1 MIRIKIKS
9 GKRMDANLRMR
20 LINLFGTQKGTVPYM
35 RDFGISMDAVDM
47 PLDAAVNFLAAEMAA
62 ACEIWEPS
70 VRVASVAPDFAD
82 CAAGRLALTV
92 EVVENG

>member
-47 PLDAAVNFLAAEMAA
+47 PLDAAVNF
-62 ACEIWEPS
+62 
-70 VRVASVAPDFAD
+70 
-82 CAAGRLALTV
+82 
-92 EVVENG
+92 